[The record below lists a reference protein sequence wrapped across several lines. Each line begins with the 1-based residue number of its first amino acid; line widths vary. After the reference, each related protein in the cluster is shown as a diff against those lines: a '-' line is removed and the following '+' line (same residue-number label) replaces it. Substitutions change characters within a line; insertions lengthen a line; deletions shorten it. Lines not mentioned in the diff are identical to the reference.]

1 MTLPERSVEVKLQS
15 MFDLRAL
22 GMELRDAYLQQY
34 EAEFFALFERLKRE
48 PLPKFDHATLEALR
62 YAFRM
67 TWAKNDFISLVK
79 AGKNLPEEVLQRE
92 PLLTA
97 YIAESQEKL
106 KKQDELKQAYV
117 NSGVA
122 A

>member
-1 MTLPERSVEVKLQS
+1 MALPERSVEVKLQS

-67 TWAKNDFISLVK
+67 TWAKNDFASIVQ
-79 AGKNLPEEVLQRE
+79 AGKNLPAELLPQE
-92 PLLTA
+92 PLLAA
-97 YIAESQEKL
+97 YIAESQE
-106 KKQDELKQAYV
+106 ELKGMT
-117 NSGVA
+117 N
-122 A
+122 